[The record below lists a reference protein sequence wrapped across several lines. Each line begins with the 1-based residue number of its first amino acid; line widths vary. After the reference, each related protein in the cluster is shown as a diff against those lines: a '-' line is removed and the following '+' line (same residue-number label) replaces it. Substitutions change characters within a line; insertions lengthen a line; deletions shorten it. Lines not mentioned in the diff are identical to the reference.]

1 MSNAAVPLLV
11 TGVPRSGTT
20 WLARLL
26 ASAPGT
32 AMVGREPMNPRGRQY
47 ALGGT
52 LSAWTRLELPTPRQR
67 RALRTTY
74 LGLNPRTYG
83 RYGRNQWRG
92 PMPGTRIVVKDPFA
106 MLSVPTITAVTGA
119 RGVQLY
125 RHPGAVLASYRRMGW
140 RGDVEEMAPFL
151 AAASGAG
158 DAVAELWASDH
169 AKLSDTDAMGLFWSV
184 LTTLALD
191 DMARNPSTVMVAHH
205 ELAAGGEAA
214 ATRLFEA
221 LGLEISELTRATLN
235 QGGTSQRSE
244 SQLHRF
250 DRNPAEVAEAWK
262 KHVSEDDVARIEFV
276 TAPVRARVERTRLQ
290 LLDQA

>member
-1 MSNAAVPLLV
+1 MSDTGSPLLV

-47 ALGGT
+47 ALAGT
-52 LSAWTRLELPTPRQR
+52 LTGWTRLELPTPRQR
-67 RALRTTY
+67 RALQTAYR
-74 LGLNPRTYG
+74 GLNPRTYG
-83 RYGRNQWRG
+83 RYGRNQMRG
-92 PMPGTRIVVKDPFA
+92 PLPRTRIVVKDPFA

-140 RGDVEEMAPFL
+140 RGDVEEMAPFV
-151 AAASGAG
+151 ASAPGAG
-158 DAVAELWASDH
+158 DAVAELWGADR
-169 AKLSDTDAMGLFWSV
+169 ATLTDTEAMGLFWSI

-191 DMARNPSTVMVAHH
+191 DMSRTPGTVMVAHH
-205 ELAAGGEAA
+205 ELASGGEAA
-214 ATRLFEA
+214 TSRLFDV
-221 LGLEISELTRATLN
+221 LGLEFSAQTIAAIN
-235 QGGTSQRSE
+235 QGGASQRSDNE
-244 SQLHRF
+244 LHRF
-250 DRNPAEVAEAWK
+250 DRKPAEVAEAWK
-262 KHVSEDDVARIEFV
+262 RHVSDEDVARIEAI
-276 TAPVRARVERTRLQ
+276 TAPVRERVERTRLR